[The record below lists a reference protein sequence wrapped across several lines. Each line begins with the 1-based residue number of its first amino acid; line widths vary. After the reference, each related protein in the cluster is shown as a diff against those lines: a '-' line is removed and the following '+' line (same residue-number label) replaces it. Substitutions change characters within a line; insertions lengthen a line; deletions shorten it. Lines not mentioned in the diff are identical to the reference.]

1 MLQRGDSIRQLK
13 HYNGPVISLT
23 FEGNRSANYFS
34 AGNKVYLY
42 MDRFIFVGDW
52 LIYSR
57 KENTFS
63 FLLKAD

>member
-42 MDRFIFVGDW
+42 MDRFIFLEIG
-52 LIYSR
+52 
-57 KENTFS
+57 
-63 FLLKAD
+63 